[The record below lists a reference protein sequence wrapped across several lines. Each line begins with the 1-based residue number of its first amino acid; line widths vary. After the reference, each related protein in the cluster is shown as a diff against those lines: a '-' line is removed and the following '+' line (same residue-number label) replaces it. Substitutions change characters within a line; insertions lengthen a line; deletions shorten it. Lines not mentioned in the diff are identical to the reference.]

1 MSAAAWKIALTIVL
15 GVAVLILN
23 VWLYEHRLD
32 PPETDR
38 RAKFNEMHRY
48 DATGRRLLPLALL
61 ADVLFIATFLWMT
74 FEFR

>member
-1 MSAAAWKIALTIVL
+1 MSVAWKIVLVIVL
-15 GVAVLILN
+15 GIAMLILN

-38 RAKFNEMHRY
+38 RAKLHEMHRY
-48 DATGRRLLPLALL
+48 DATGRRLLPLTLL
-61 ADVLFIATFLWMT
+61 ADVVFIVTFLWMT